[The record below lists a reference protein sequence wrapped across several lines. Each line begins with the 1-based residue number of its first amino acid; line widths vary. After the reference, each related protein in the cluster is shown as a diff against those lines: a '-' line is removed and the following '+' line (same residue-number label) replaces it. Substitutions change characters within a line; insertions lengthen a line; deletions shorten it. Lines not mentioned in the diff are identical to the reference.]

1 MATSKNLF
9 LSNSGARMQAVP
21 YQTHSQY
28 AKLSRPSLS
37 TPAHATAWAICLG
50 SKADPEAVDS
60 RSAGVIDNQRRVIG
74 KALRLVDS
82 RRPRPRGD
90 AGRGD
95 LVIEAPAD
103 ILGPCLAALR
113 PPPVIPQFGMQPAKH
128 IDETCLIE

>member
-1 MATSKNLF
+1 
-9 LSNSGARMQAVP
+9 MQAVP
-21 YQTHSQY
+21 YQTHCQY

-74 KALRLVDS
+74 KALRLVNVC
-82 RRPRPRGD
+82 RLRPRGD

-95 LVIEAPAD
+95 LVILVVGHEKLTESNGAED
-103 ILGPCLAALR
+103 QL
-113 PPPVIPQFGMQPAKH
+113 
-128 IDETCLIE
+128 LIEI